1 MREARFVVPWKRKY
15 WEKSRE
21 TSKIEPS
28 FPSMAQFELSVQH
41 FSSAFT
47 QNPQPVDRQIHTCL
61 INKYEVFDIDCL

>member
-1 MREARFVVPWKRKY
+1 MFWRSASFAVSIREARFIVPGKREY

-41 FSSAFT
+41 FSLTFT
-47 QNPQPVDRQIHTCL
+47 QNPQPV
-61 INKYEVFDIDCL
+61 E